1 MLKEYYKKA
10 WANNDNLL
18 FHLNGNIDGI
28 RKNLI
33 QFCFGLKY
41 PFI

>member
-18 FHLNGNIDGI
+18 FHLYDNIDGI
-28 RKNLI
+28 REILI
-33 QFCFGLKY
+33 QVCFWLKY